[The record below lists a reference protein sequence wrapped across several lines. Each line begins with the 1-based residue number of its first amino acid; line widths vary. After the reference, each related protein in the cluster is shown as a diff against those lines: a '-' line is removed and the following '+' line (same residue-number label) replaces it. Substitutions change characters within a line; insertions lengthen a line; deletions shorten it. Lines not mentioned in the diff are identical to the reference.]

1 MLYGAVTNALVQFA
15 LAHGAWADDA
25 RLTAGGS
32 AQVRAWWRSL
42 GASGRRCYEC
52 PAVRLGREKG

>member
-1 MLYGAVTNALVQFA
+1 MTNAVVPFA

-52 PAVRLGREKG
+52 PAARLGREEG